1 MIKFLFLLIFY
12 AAVISAQPY
21 IYERGHD
28 TLYIKEVNFPL
39 VSINR
44 INLSN
49 GKIKYGLGTSFSA
62 DIFLQNP

>member
-1 MIKFLFLLIFY
+1 MKKFLLLLLFY
-12 AAVISAQPY
+12 AAVISARPY

-49 GKIKYGLGTSFSA
+49 GKIKYELGSNFSA
-62 DIFLQNP
+62 DTFLQNP